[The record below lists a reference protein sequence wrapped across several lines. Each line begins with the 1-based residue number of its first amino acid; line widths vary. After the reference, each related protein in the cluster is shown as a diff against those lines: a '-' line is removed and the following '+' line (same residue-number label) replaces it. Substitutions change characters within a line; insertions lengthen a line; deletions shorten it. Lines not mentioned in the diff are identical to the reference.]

1 MIDKKLSVLN
11 YFISIFMFTRS
22 KGKVPDNESSYLM
35 HPKKKYRKPKNKY
48 ETKIQKEIQTIQS
61 EIIQTKNN
69 IDKMESFI
77 KLNHNVNNHY
87 ISNFLNKIKDTKK
100 QKDFFKKEVSKFKS
114 YLSNLYAK
122 PEVRMNYLLPSNFT
136 PEIRNLMM
144 CPAEHLDFYEKQ
156 YFRDIINFLETKT
169 FTGSKFKYNYK
180 SAEKHNFSHT
190 VIDSLTNNINLEPYK
205 YVLSSYFVEFK
216 KCKVFQGLQGRYDYS
231 HPHPKYYAPY
241 LKYFIVLI
249 TYRSIILIYTD
260 ISADNLSYVQ
270 FIFKK
275 SLNKNSIK
283 ILKGKNFTE
292 MIIFLKEKKFDG
304 RLERDLTPHKNYLS
318 PAPLSFVLKIA
329 SYGENDQPIF
339 DMEPILQAYETF
351 SSRW

>member
-1 MIDKKLSVLN
+1 MIDKTLSVLN

-22 KGKVPDNESSYLM
+22 KGKVPDNESSSLM

-100 QKDFFKKEVSKFKS
+100 QKDFYKKEVSKFKS

-144 CPAEHLDFYEKQ
+144 CPAEHLDFYEKR

-169 FTGSKFKYNYK
+169 FTGSKFNYN
-180 SAEKHNFSHT
+180 SAKKHNFSHT
-190 VIDSLTNNINLEPYK
+190 VIDSMTNNINLEPYK

-216 KCKVFQGLQGRYDYS
+216 KCKVPPGHSGIS
-231 HPHPKYYAPY
+231 GPHPICYGPY

-260 ISADNLSYVQ
+260 ISDNLSYVQ

-283 ILKGKNFTE
+283 ILKGKKFTE
-292 MIIFLKEKKFDG
+292 MIIFLKERKYDG
-304 RLERDLTPHKNYLS
+304 SLERDLTPHKNYLS
-318 PAPLSFVLKIA
+318 PPPLSFILKIA
-329 SYGENDQPIF
+329 SYGQSDQPIF